1 MSHEEELELDD
12 AVQELLDLNQQLLN
26 AIVGGDWDTY
36 ASLCD
41 PTISCFEPEAKGNLV
56 EGMEFH
62 KFYFSLGGAP
72 PAVPTVV
79 TMVSPHV
86 RLLGDEAA
94 IVCYIRLN
102 QRVNAAGE
110 PYVSA
115 VEETRVWERVQGE
128 WKHVH
133 FHRSVVS

>member
-56 EGMEFH
+56 EDNI
-62 KFYFSLGGAP
+62 L
-72 PAVPTVV
+72 
-79 TMVSPHV
+79 
-86 RLLGDEAA
+86 
-94 IVCYIRLN
+94 
-102 QRVNAAGE
+102 
-110 PYVSA
+110 
-115 VEETRVWERVQGE
+115 
-128 WKHVH
+128 
-133 FHRSVVS
+133 